1 MNCTRMARICLLTLL
16 APTLGSATTL
26 LVDSRTQAATQDL
39 SAHAVVVTSGY
50 YTGGDGGGATFK
62 NVGSAA
68 LSATGASFVDAAGT
82 HWQYVPDPVGVHARQ
97 FGARCNWNLAGDGNR
112 NYAAYDAAAQDDSS
126 AIQNAINFA
135 TAAFANGDDVGGGH
149 GGFVHL
155 PKGSCKIASQ
165 LQVKNGVVLRG
176 AGALSTVL
184 VMPQSFPGDQ
194 HFIILGDLDNLS
206 GFGHRLEELGLWST
220 NTNASYNIAM
230 AYSKDTQHTG
240 GFSHVKIHA
249 GNRVAIFMDG
259 GAGGASMYVM
269 EHIETFNTGAFNGGN
284 PNPGIILNY
293 AGSLISNLR
302 NLVVQGPS
310 EGTGG
315 SQHVG
320 IRILG
325 GSVKIDGFH
334 TENMATGIDVHVAN
348 GLNGGITRLE
358 NLTGGALCTQLVRI
372 QSFVALNT
380 TVVGMAVP
388 NGCATTVQNSIPGQ
402 ASVTGWIIEDR
413 KF

>member
-1 MNCTRMARICLLTLL
+1 MKATKTRSLF
-16 APTLGSATTL
+16 
-26 LVDSRTQAATQDL
+26 LVSLFVPAISWASTAVLDSRAQATSQNL
-39 SAHAVVVTSGY
+39 SAHSAVITSGY
-50 YTGGDGGGATFK
+50 YAAGDGGGATFK
-62 NVGSAA
+62 NVGAA
-68 LSATGASFVDAAGT
+68 PLNDTGASFIDAAGN
-82 HWQYVPDPVGVHARQ
+82 HWQYVPDPVGIHVRQ
-97 FGARCNWNLAGDGNR
+97 FGAKCDWNLAGDGNR
-112 NYAAYDAAAQDDSS
+112 NYAAYDSAAHDDSS

-135 TAAFANGDDVGGGH
+135 APIFANGDDVGGGH
-149 GGFVHL
+149 GNFVKL
-155 PKGSCKIASQ
+155 PKGACKLGSQ

-176 AGALSTVL
+176 AGALSSVL

-194 HFIILGDLDNLS
+194 HFILLGDLDNDS
-206 GFGHRLEELGLWST
+206 GFGHRLEELGLWSV

-240 GFSHVKIHA
+240 GFSHVKIQA

-259 GAGGASMYVM
+259 GAGGASVYVM
-269 EHIETFNTGAFNGGN
+269 EHIETFNTGATNGGN

-302 NLVVQGPS
+302 NIVVQGPS
-310 EGTGG
+310 AGTGG
-315 SQHVG
+315 SNHVG
-320 IRILG
+320 IRVLG

-334 TENMATGIDVHVAN
+334 IENIATGIDVHVAN

-358 NLTGGALCTQLVRI
+358 NLTGGTLCSQLVRI
-372 QSFVALNT
+372 HSFVAINT

-388 NGCATTVQNSIPGQ
+388 NGCPTTVQNSIPGQ
-402 ASVTGWIIEDR
+402 PSVTGWIIEDR